1 MIVILLFFS
10 LKLIMGGN
18 ALKNINTVRLD
29 KEKYLHLKTQITE
42 ALLQK
47 KIKICDLL
55 ETPGK
60 ETFGD
65 LDLLFCSEPE
75 INIHEIVK
83 TLFEPK
89 EIVSNGEVVS
99 FDYKNF
105 QVDLIKCKNDQQM
118 KMARFYLSYG
128 DFGSI
133 IGRIT
138 NFYGIKFGHH
148 GLFVNLF
155 QSTILNKDSS
165 QNECSPFKII
175 LSQDPQKICEFLE
188 LDYQLYNNGFKNTRD
203 IFEFISS
210 SSFFKKEMF
219 NDLNRSYKKREQI
232 RPMFQEFLAF
242 LDLSKESNLFS
253 IQNQQLL
260 AINFIEKQDEL
271 KDIRLKLEKE
281 TIIKNKFN
289 AGLFIKYGWSGKK
302 LGEAM
307 VIFKKK
313 MEEKHQKDFN
323 QFVYDSSIDLIQD
336 EIKHYVQN

>member
-1 MIVILLFFS
+1 
-10 LKLIMGGN
+10 MGGN

-29 KEKYLHLKTQITE
+29 KQEYLHLKTQIME
-42 ALLQK
+42 PLLEK
-47 KIKICDLL
+47 KIKVCDLL

-65 LDLLFCSEPE
+65 LDLLYYSEPD
-75 INIHEIVK
+75 INIHEIIK
-83 TLFEPK
+83 ILFEPK
-89 EIVSNGEVVS
+89 EIVSNGEIVS

-118 KMARFYLSYG
+118 KMAHFYLSYG

-155 QSTILNKDSS
+155 QSTILNTECSK
-165 QNECSPFKII
+165 NECSQYKII
-175 LSQDPQKICEFLE
+175 LSQDPPKICEFLH
-188 LDYQLYNNGFKNTRD
+188 LNYQQYQKGFKNTRD
-203 IFEFISS
+203 IFDFISS

-260 AINFIEKQDEL
+260 AINFFDKQDEL
-271 KDIRLKLEKE
+271 KDVRLKLEKE

-289 AGLFIKYGWSGKK
+289 AGLFMKYGWNGKK
-302 LGEAM
+302 LGEAI

-323 QFVYDSSIDLIQD
+323 QFVYDSSSDLIQD